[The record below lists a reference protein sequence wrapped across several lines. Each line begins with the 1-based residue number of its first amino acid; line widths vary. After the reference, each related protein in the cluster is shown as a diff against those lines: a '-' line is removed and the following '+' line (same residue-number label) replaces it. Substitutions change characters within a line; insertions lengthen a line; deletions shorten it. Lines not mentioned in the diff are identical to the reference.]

1 MKLKFINLLLAAFLL
16 IGSAQALTSCKD
28 TDEDLY
34 AQLRDDNLSLQKKFE
49 ADLNVLKAQIS
60 ALETLT
66 GSLQTQITN
75 LETKLGDYAK
85 KSDLDD
91 YVKKAEFNN
100 LVDQYISAVS
110 AYTNLKGVLDDLKQ
124 AQTDITNLK
133 SDYSTLSQ
141 NYVTLESRLSQL
153 ETTLA
158 NYSTLVSDVETL
170 KNFMQTTTTD
180 ITNINT
186 EINNINTALTTLNSF
201 MNEWSPKLGTIEQ
214 TATDA
219 LAHANQNAADIAALT
234 TTYQQLQ
241 QMIIDNQNATDAQI
255 QALQGTINTLEQN
268 MQTILDDY
276 MTKGDVD
283 QAITDAIAGLA
294 TEDALETL
302 AAALRQEA
310 QENLDA
316 VELRLQQQINNII
329 TRLNGLD
336 TSIGEIN
343 DKIEAL
349 DNKITEFINN
359 YQGDLSNISG
369 DLSQLQQNIESELGV
384 INGNIEQQTTDI
396 AQNAADILTNKN
408 AIEALSK
415 SLDSVIVRIF
425 NLENRITSIVIQG
438 VESPV
443 LGYLKTPFGI
453 ESNFFLNYMGET
465 DHKVNFP
472 NFYFDGVEYDGE
484 LVITDKDIEIIGAN
498 TEGALTFNSGDVLF
512 YDADGNLGTIYL
524 TLNPSNIDLTGKT
537 FTVVNSQ
544 DKNTEIELKNL
555 RPSNVEL
562 THGYSRTI
570 PTSPNGFYQADVT
583 VAVDKVPTL
592 RVVVDNELKAAAKK
606 VLVDL
611 RNRTASASSLM
622 ALGNAVYNQFNGFLP
637 ALGIKAAW
645 EESDGAETPTVKKQS
660 VYSNYGMAAA
670 AFKPLSYG
678 FLYGRSFRQIHLPD
692 LSGILDDYKF
702 NFSENGLNIEF
713 KPITINGV
721 NVNFS
726 LSITPEIGDIDLGS
740 ISTTTNVVIDDFPV
754 GIDDDGNLIT
764 EQKTIPV
771 DVAIDLNNS
780 DLASNLSSAIEEAL
794 QNALSGLDDE
804 INGQLQGVIDSLILQ
819 IQGQVNDMMSSLE
832 TQVNTSLSDILEN
845 LQNQVN
851 GKIDMISNKLTNNAL
866 YRRLE
871 ALINKFNGVLADP
884 NHYLQPVLLYSMQ
897 GQSFGMFSQ
906 SKALPSQ
913 FTGSGSA
920 VMLTPTTYTGEIVTP
935 AFKKFVAVTNVFKSD
950 DYSVNAQAGDAKCKA
965 LADAANGLEFMNE
978 VVPGERRTIPFSY
991 EGGEGYTYEIVY
1003 QALDYAGVTST
1014 AKYYVSIKK

>member
-49 ADLNVLKAQIS
+49 ADLNVLKSQIG

-100 LVDQYISAVS
+100 MVDQYISAVS
-110 AYTNLKGVLDDLKQ
+110 TYNNLTEVLNALKKTQ
-124 AQTDITNLK
+124 DEVTDAHGDFESIGARFINI
-133 SDYSTLSQ
+133 
-141 NYVTLESRLSQL
+141 ESRLAQL
-153 ETTLA
+153 ESTLA

-170 KNFMQTTTTD
+170 KNFMQTATND
-180 ITNINT
+180 INNINT
-186 EINNINTALTTLNSF
+186 EITNINNSLTTLNSF

-214 TATDA
+214 NATDA
-219 LAHANQNAADIAALT
+219 LALAQKNEGDIAALT
-234 TTYQQLQ
+234 ATYQQLQ
-241 QMIIDNQNATDAQI
+241 QMVIDNKTATDATI
-255 QALQGTINTLEQN
+255 AALQSKVDDLEGKLN
-268 MQTILDDY
+268 TILEDY
-276 MTKGDVD
+276 MTSDEVD
-283 QAITDAIAGLA
+283 TAISEAIAGLA
-294 TEDALETL
+294 TQDALEAL
-302 AAALRQEA
+302 AAALRKEA
-310 QENLDA
+310 QDNLDE

-329 TRLNGLD
+329 SRLNGLE
-336 TSIGEIN
+336 T
-343 DKIEAL
+343 KV
-349 DNKITEFINN
+349 
-359 YQGDLSNISG
+359 GD
-369 DLSQLQQNIESELGV
+369 
-384 INGNIEQQTTDI
+384 IEQRLKAAEEDLKQAKEDI
-396 AQNAADILTNKN
+396 AKN
-408 AIEALSK
+408 TRAIQKMEK

-438 VESPV
+438 VESSV

-537 FTVVNSQ
+537 FTVVTSQ

-562 THGYSRTI
+562 THGYSRTA
-570 PTSPNGFYQADVT
+570 TSPNGFYQADVT

-670 AFKPLSYG
+670 AFKPLSYS

-713 KPITINGV
+713 KPITIDGV
-721 NVNFS
+721 DVNFS

-740 ISTTTNVVIDDFPV
+740 ISTTTTVTIEDFPV
-754 GIDDDGNLIT
+754 GFDEDTQELIT
-764 EQKTIPV
+764 TTKIIDVPV
-771 DVAIDLNNS
+771 DIDLNNS

-794 QNALSGLDDE
+794 QNALSGLDGE

-819 IQGQVNDMMSSLE
+819 IQRQVNDMMSSLE
-832 TQVNTSLSDILEN
+832 NQVNTSLSDILEN
-845 LQNQVN
+845 LQDQVN

-950 DYSVNAQAGDAKCKA
+950 DYSVNAQAGDTKCENLAKQ
-965 LADAANGLEFMNE
+965 ANDQQYMNE
-978 VVPGERRTIPFSY
+978 VVPGERRTIPFY
-991 EGGEGYTYEIVY
+991 FEGGEGYTYEIVY

>member
-219 LAHANQNAADIAALT
+219 LAQANQNAADIAALT

-343 DKIEAL
+343 DRIEAL

-425 NLENRITSIVIQG
+425 SLENRISGIVIQG

-453 ESNFFLNYMGET
+453 ESNFFLSYMGES
-465 DHKVNFP
+465 DHYGEFP
-472 NFYFDGVEYDGE
+472 NFEIDGEEYDGE
-484 LVITDKDIEIIGAN
+484 LVITAEDLAIIGKN
-498 TEGALTFNSGDVLF
+498 TKDALTFNSGDVLF
-512 YDADGNLGTIYL
+512 YEADGNLGTIYL
-524 TLNPSNIDLTGKT
+524 TINPSNIKIDGKR
-537 FTVVNSQ
+537 FSVVTSQ
-544 DKNTEIELKNL
+544 DKNTEIELKGL

-583 VAVDKVPTL
+583 VAKDKVTTL
-592 RVVVDNELKAAAKK
+592 RVVVDKELKAAAKK
-606 VLVDL
+606 VLSE
-611 RNRTASASSLM
+611 RSASSLL

-645 EESDGAETPTVKKQS
+645 EETVGDKENPKKTVEQTQS

-702 NFSENGLNIEF
+702 NFSDNGLNIEF
-713 KPITINGV
+713 KPITIDGV
-721 NVNFS
+721 DVNFS
-726 LSITPEIGDIDLGS
+726 LNIDPQIGDINLGTV
-740 ISTTTNVVIDDFPV
+740 STTTNVVIDDFPV

-794 QNALSGLDDE
+794 QNALSGLDGE
-804 INGQLQGVIDSLILQ
+804 INSQLQGVINSLIGQ

-832 TQVNTSLSDILEN
+832 NQVNTSLSDILEN
-845 LQNQVN
+845 LQDQVN
-851 GKIDMISNKLTNNAL
+851 GKIDMISNKLMNNAL
-866 YRRLE
+866 YSRLQ
-871 ALINKFNGVLADP
+871 ALVNRFNGVLADP
-884 NHYLQPVLLYSMQ
+884 NHYLQPVLLYSMK
-897 GQSFGMFSQ
+897 GTSYGMFST
-906 SKALPSQ
+906 SKAFPSQ
-913 FTGSGSA
+913 FKGGSA